1 MNYVKK
7 NAATWF
13 NIWKNY
19 SVSCG
24 EIISISVEN
33 MDLLLLMI
41 CHENSLTDS
50 LYPIL
55 CITLKSGLKQAMEM
69 LKLVGIKGSVL
80 KNGKN
85 RKEPLRVRKTD
96 VGGHLY

>member
-1 MNYVKK
+1 
-7 NAATWF
+7 
-13 NIWKNY
+13 
-19 SVSCG
+19 
-24 EIISISVEN
+24 

-55 CITLKSGLKQAMEM
+55 YITLKSGLKQAMEM

-80 KNGKN
+80 KNGKKQEGTPQGAED
-85 RKEPLRVRKTD
+85 RRRRPSLLIVLSRPY
-96 VGGHLY
+96 LQ